1 MVVRKETQ
9 QTGVIVNQSAQRHVS
24 RGLRALSS
32 ILAMVLTMALMLLYA
47 PTPSARAMEST
58 TSAESTDGMLSIN
71 SSTAVLTDT
80 SGYHLNATVTN
91 TTGQEIPAGTLT
103 LAMNAFYTF
112 VSRNDI
118 QDWSEG
124 NGRIPTPQSVGQA
137 DVPALQPGASANV
150 SIDADAHQ
158 ESLAA
163 INSWGPKP
171 VLLSYSANGTP
182 LAQSHTFVTRTGAGL
197 HTPST
202 PALHI
207 TVAQPLAA
215 NGWTTDSKLL
225 GQLVDEG
232 GISSSKLAKIAMP
245 SKDDDARLSFLLGNY
260 ITLTNLTEREA
271 QRIIDLHISPIN
283 VSVHTTDP
291 QLHCTMLGNKN
302 AERSLDYIQAFC
314 KAGIV
319 MNGQI
324 VICPGWNDGDQLR
337 RTLRDLTDWEFSSC
351 SLVPVGI
358 TKYRKGLAK
367 LRPVDADCAREIIA
381 IAEEFGQENLRR
393 FGTRRFF
400 CADEL
405 YLRAGLPL
413 PQEDYYDGYRQLEN
427 GVGML
432 RSLEQ
437 DFLSAMRLEDPA
449 AAPSPFT
456 IATGT
461 AAAPFLRGLLEQAK
475 AYFPRL
481 EGQVIAVEN
490 DFFGHTIDVAG
501 LLTGQDLS
509 AQLQRVPSLGRVLL
523 PLHMLRHGETVFL
536 DDYTVARLA
545 DELGCPVQIV
555 GIDGGDLLDAML
567 DASSTVS

>member
-1 MVVRKETQ
+1 MST
-9 QTGVIVNQSAQRHVS
+9 VIASVDHRSPAQR
-24 RGLRALSS
+24 
-32 ILAMVLTMALMLLYA
+32 
-47 PTPSARAMEST
+47 
-58 TSAESTDGMLSIN
+58 
-71 SSTAVLTDT
+71 
-80 SGYHLNATVTN
+80 
-91 TTGQEIPAGTLT
+91 AGI
-103 LAMNAFYTF
+103 
-112 VSRNDI
+112 R
-118 QDWSEG
+118 
-124 NGRIPTPQSVGQA
+124 
-137 DVPALQPGASANV
+137 PG
-150 SIDADAHQ
+150 
-158 ESLAA
+158 E
-163 INSWGPKP
+163 
-171 VLLSYSANGTP
+171 
-182 LAQSHTFVTRTGAGL
+182 
-197 HTPST
+197 
-202 PALHI
+202 
-207 TVAQPLAA
+207 
-215 NGWTTDSKLL
+215 KLL
-225 GQLVDEG
+225 TINGHEIVDVLDYRFYGYDAKCRLELLEPNGSVRNVQIKKEEG
-232 GISSSKLAKIAMP
+232 LDLGLNFDTYLMDEMRCCANHCVFCFVDQMP
-245 SKDDDARLSFLLGNY
+245 PGMRQTLYFKDDDARLSFLQGNY

-271 QRIIDLHISPIN
+271 QRIIDLRISPIN

-302 AERSLDYIQAFC
+302 AVRSLEYMRRFC
-314 KAGIV
+314 EAGIV

-337 RTLRDLTDWEFSSC
+337 RTLRDLTEMEFSSC

-358 TKYRKGLAK
+358 TKYRQGLAK
-367 LRPVDADCAREIIA
+367 LRPVSAEDARDIIA

-413 PQEDYYDGYRQLEN
+413 PQEDYYEGYRQLEN

-449 AAPSPFT
+449 AAPPPFT

>member
-1 MVVRKETQ
+1 MSTIITAIDRHSPAERAGIQVGEQLLTINGHPIVDVLDYRFYGYDPLSHVELKTAAGDVRAVTVRKAEGQDLGLNFDTYLMDEMRSCANHCIFCFVDQ
-9 QTGVIVNQSAQRHVS
+9 MPPGMRQT
-24 RGLRALSS
+24 
-32 ILAMVLTMALMLLYA
+32 LY
-47 PTPSARAMEST
+47 
-58 TSAESTDGMLSIN
+58 
-71 SSTAVLTDT
+71 
-80 SGYHLNATVTN
+80 
-91 TTGQEIPAGTLT
+91 
-103 LAMNAFYTF
+103 F
-112 VSRNDI
+112 
-118 QDWSEG
+118 
-124 NGRIPTPQSVGQA
+124 
-137 DVPALQPGASANV
+137 
-150 SIDADAHQ
+150 
-158 ESLAA
+158 
-163 INSWGPKP
+163 
-171 VLLSYSANGTP
+171 
-182 LAQSHTFVTRTGAGL
+182 
-197 HTPST
+197 
-202 PALHI
+202 
-207 TVAQPLAA
+207 
-215 NGWTTDSKLL
+215 
-225 GQLVDEG
+225 
-232 GISSSKLAKIAMP
+232 
-245 SKDDDARLSFLLGNY
+245 KDDDARLSFLLGNY

-302 AERSLDYIQAFC
+302 AERSLDYIRAFC
-314 KAGIV
+314 RAGIV

-324 VICPGWNDGDQLR
+324 VVCPDWNDGDQLR

-351 SLVPVGI
+351 SIVPVGI
-358 TKYRKGLAK
+358 TKYRQGLAR
-367 LRPVDADCAREIIA
+367 LRPVDRSCAREILA
-381 IAEEFGQENLRR
+381 IAEEYGQENLRR

-405 YLRAGLPL
+405 FLRAQLPL
-413 PQEDYYDGYRQLEN
+413 PQEDYYEGYRQLEN

-437 DFLSAMRLEDPA
+437 DFLSAMQLEEPD

-461 AAAPFLRGLLEQAK
+461 AAAPFLRGLVAQAQ
-475 AYFPRL
+475 AYFPKL

-567 DASSTVS
+567 EREG

>member
-1 MVVRKETQ
+1 MSTIITAIDRHSPAERAGIQVGEQLLTINGHPIVDVLDYRFYGYDPLSHVELKTAAGDVRAVTVRKAEGQDLGLNFDTYLMDEMRSCANHCIFCFVDQ
-9 QTGVIVNQSAQRHVS
+9 MPPGMRQT
-24 RGLRALSS
+24 
-32 ILAMVLTMALMLLYA
+32 LY
-47 PTPSARAMEST
+47 
-58 TSAESTDGMLSIN
+58 
-71 SSTAVLTDT
+71 
-80 SGYHLNATVTN
+80 
-91 TTGQEIPAGTLT
+91 
-103 LAMNAFYTF
+103 F
-112 VSRNDI
+112 
-118 QDWSEG
+118 
-124 NGRIPTPQSVGQA
+124 
-137 DVPALQPGASANV
+137 
-150 SIDADAHQ
+150 
-158 ESLAA
+158 
-163 INSWGPKP
+163 
-171 VLLSYSANGTP
+171 
-182 LAQSHTFVTRTGAGL
+182 
-197 HTPST
+197 
-202 PALHI
+202 
-207 TVAQPLAA
+207 
-215 NGWTTDSKLL
+215 
-225 GQLVDEG
+225 
-232 GISSSKLAKIAMP
+232 
-245 SKDDDARLSFLLGNY
+245 KDDDARLSFLLGNY

-302 AERSLDYIQAFC
+302 AERSLDYIRAFC

-324 VICPGWNDGDQLR
+324 VVCPDWNDGDQLR

-351 SLVPVGI
+351 SIVPVGI
-358 TKYRKGLAK
+358 TKYRQGLAR
-367 LRPVDADCAREIIA
+367 LRPVDRSCAREILA
-381 IAEEFGQENLRR
+381 IAEEYGQENLRR

-405 YLRAGLPL
+405 FLRAQLPL
-413 PQEDYYDGYRQLEN
+413 PQEDYYEGYRQLEN

-437 DFLSAMRLEDPA
+437 DFLSAMQLEEPD

-461 AAAPFLRGLLEQAK
+461 AAAPFLRGLVAQAQ
-475 AYFPRL
+475 AYFPHLR
-481 EGQVIAVEN
+481 GQVIAVEN

-509 AQLQRVPSLGRVLL
+509 AQLQKVPSLGRVLL

-567 DASSTVS
+567 EREG